1 LQHKVHLDVLPQ
13 LEALDLDPNRPI
25 IISDADEVIFAFVEG
40 LESYLNANKMYLDL
54 KSFALT
60 GNIRWQENREAV
72 EAVEVRDA
80 IQGFFA
86 ERTASMP
93 LIPGA
98 IEALNKIKKIAQV
111 VVLTNIPLLQ
121 RQARADALLG
131 HGLDV
136 PVVANIGLKGPA
148 VDYIMSR
155 TAAPA
160 IFIDDIP
167 HNLDSV
173 RDCAADA
180 IRLHFI
186 GDLRLAK
193 LLGPAESANA
203 RIDEWTGASDYIHRC
218 ISNKTAVSW
227 P

>member
-1 LQHKVHLDVLPQ
+1 MQHKIHHDVLPQ
-13 LEALDLDPNRPI
+13 LEALDFDPSRPI
-25 IISDADEVIFAFVEG
+25 VITDADEVIFAFVEG

-60 GNIRWQENREAV
+60 GNIRWQENHEAV
-72 EAVEVRDA
+72 EAVGVRDA
-80 IQGFFA
+80 IQRFFA

-98 IEALNKIKKIAQV
+98 IKALNEIKKTAQV
-111 VVLTNIPLLQ
+111 IVLTNIPIPQLQ
-121 RQARADALLG
+121 TRRDALLG

-148 VDYIMSR
+148 VAYLMSR
-155 TAAPA
+155 TASPA

-173 RDCAADA
+173 RDCAAEA

-193 LLGPAESANA
+193 LMGPAESANA
-203 RIDEWTGASDYIHRC
+203 RIDEWTGASDYIRRC
-218 ISNKTAVSW
+218 IDNKSAVSW